1 VSFDCS
7 FSGVEA
13 GIAQREDLVVGRS
26 SESGAILR
34 QVSFSPLVNGA
45 FTHLGKC
52 AMVAHAALLAERPMM
67 PTRIGAIGKDWKRV
81 LSYSTTKLLR
91 GEENVMKR
99 KTYLQGMSDVIS
111 ICVQK
116 VIQGSEL
123 PPGLQ
128 GRASRSAFARL
139 EINSDEQMVKDGSI
153 LPI

>member
-34 QVSFSPLVNGA
+34 QMFFSPLVNGA

-91 GEENVMKR
+91 GGENVMKR
-99 KTYLQGMSDVIS
+99 KTYLQGMSDVINTRT
-111 ICVQK
+111 K

-139 EINSDEQMVKDGSI
+139 EINLDEQMVKDSSI

>member
-34 QVSFSPLVNGA
+34 QMFFSPLVNGA

-67 PTRIGAIGKDWKRV
+67 PTRIGAIAKDWKRV

-91 GEENVMKR
+91 DGENVMKR
-99 KTYLQGMSDVIS
+99 KTYLQGMSDVINTRT
-111 ICVQK
+111 K

-139 EINSDEQMVKDGSI
+139 EINLDEQMVKDSSI

>member
-34 QVSFSPLVNGA
+34 QVFFSPLVNRA

-52 AMVAHAALLAERPMM
+52 AMVAHAALLVERPMM
-67 PTRIGAIGKDWKRV
+67 PTRIGAIPKDWKRSCRTV
-81 LSYSTTKLLR
+81 LRS
-91 GEENVMKR
+91 GENVMKR

-111 ICVQK
+111 IRVQK
-116 VIQGSEL
+116 
-123 PPGLQ
+123 
-128 GRASRSAFARL
+128 
-139 EINSDEQMVKDGSI
+139 
-153 LPI
+153 

>member
-34 QVSFSPLVNGA
+34 QMFFSPLVNGA

-67 PTRIGAIGKDWKRV
+67 PTRIGAIAKDWKRV

-91 GEENVMKR
+91 GGENVMKR
-99 KTYLQGMSDVIS
+99 KTYLQGMSDVINTRT
-111 ICVQK
+111 K

-139 EINSDEQMVKDGSI
+139 EINLDEQMVKDSSI